1 MATYYRWRQ
10 SNISRSLKSTPA
22 NPSTFSLG
30 QYGNQ
35 GRVTIYYA
43 QNLTV
48 DNSGKFSP
56 SGSQRRKELTAGE
69 RFDIPGDYYF
79 IDASW
84 DQETTCYQAMST
96 GATVQFFDNSA
107 GNVQVTGVANIIT
120 PQLGPGALVG
130 YVYSIN
136 ASAYPN
142 GGESGGYYYDQRTT
156 VTSPSNPPSITVPE
170 SIKGGDT
177 ITISWGAAT
186 GTAAAVS
193 GYTLERSVNG
203 GTSWAQVYQGNALT
217 TTNLVEKGTPTVT
230 YRVRAYDA
238 NSQYSGY
245 TTSPARTV
253 TNNEPPTAPGSISV
267 SPPVAGQTTTITI
280 TAATDPDGTIASYKY
295 ERSVD
300 AGDWEQIAETAELTQ
315 TDTIGAEWGT
325 VAYRA
330 CAVDNEGAVGPYATS
345 ETYTVTAGRI
355 IISGP
360 SSNLG
365 TQPAP
370 FEFSVGVSITGT
382 ASATGILVTIRVDGT
397 RVYNELVNAGQQIKQ
412 TIDTRL
418 IGEGTHAINVTA
430 SKAEYETTARAFA
443 FSVPGFTLPD
453 GGRME
458 QLENSAGAPVFPVTL
473 ARAVIG
479 DGGKSVAELLEQL
492 RHPANLPS
500 LLPNFAAEQIDENTV
515 DLSADKVPAEDNPYL
530 DSATWTYLSGDVY
543 PAGPDDG
550 TAIQLTR
557 EEITYSTAS
566 AASARAAVTTLGQKA
581 AGDIVKLN
589 ENGNPVEFYVAKQDY
604 ENELNGSGRTLLVR
618 KDVYSNQV
626 WDAGNVNAYA
636 ESDIDSWFNTTYKA
650 LLDESVQ
657 EAIGTTKFYYTPGN
671 GNDTVGTLERGIFA
685 LSATELGRS
694 YAGVKVEGSA
704 LPIASTLQVAY
715 RNESATTQW
724 TRSPYTSSTNDAIF
738 LTSNGHIGSSTRC
751 ASAYGSRPCFTLPAT
766 LGVDADG
773 NIVADDG
780 RIHKQIS
787 WTQGTPLTARQ
798 FTYNEN
804 GDVQDTLDGAIAQV
818 GGAPADLSEVF
829 GENSWSTIK
838 WACENNNPVVD
849 SWLVGDSKNETIGGE
864 VLTFVII
871 GKDHDDRADGSGKA
885 KLSIGMKECMAQ
897 TRQMNATNTN
907 AGSFVGSGMYS
918 WLSGTLY
925 PSLPD
930 GLKNSITKVNKK
942 TSEGGGSSV
951 IRTDVMYLWLF
962 SEIEVFGTTTY
973 SYAGE
978 GTQYPYFATA
988 AERIKRLSNGSGA
1001 ASYWWERSPQ
1011 SPTYQNTNFCLVTPS
1026 GEAVSTGAGSSD
1038 GVCFGF
1044 CI

>member
-1 MATYYRWRQ
+1 MWE
-10 SNISRSLKSTPA
+10 
-22 NPSTFSLG
+22 
-30 QYGNQ
+30 
-35 GRVTIYYA
+35 
-43 QNLTV
+43 
-48 DNSGKFSP
+48 D
-56 SGSQRRKELTAGE
+56 LTAGDS
-69 RFDIPGDYYF
+69 FSIPGSYYF

-130 YVYSIN
+130 YVYSTN

-142 GGESGGYYYDQRTT
+142 GGVSGNYYYDQRTT
-156 VTSPSNPPSITVPE
+156 VESPTAPASITVPE

-253 TNNEPPTAPGSISV
+253 TNNEPPTAPASISV
-267 SPPVAGQTTTITI
+267 TPPVAGEAVTITL
-280 TAATDPDGTIASYKY
+280 TAATDPDGTIASYRY

-345 ETYTVTAGRI
+345 ETFTVTAGRI

-397 RVYNELVNAGQQIKQ
+397 RVYNELVDAGQQIKQ

-430 SKAEYETTARAFA
+430 SKAEYETTARVFV

-492 RHPANLPS
+492 WHPANLPS

-566 AASARAAVTTLGQKA
+566 AASARAAVTTLGEKA
-581 AGDIVKLN
+581 TGDIVKLN
-589 ENGNPVEFYVAKQDY
+589 ESGSPVEFYVAKQDY
-604 ENELNGSGRTLLVR
+604 ESELNGAGRTLLVR
-618 KDVYSNQV
+618 KDVYDQRQWNSTEDNSYSV
-626 WDAGNVNAYA
+626 STIDGSLN
-636 ESDIDSWFNTTYKA
+636 SDYLSI
-650 LLDESVQ
+650 LDENIQSLL
-657 EAIGTTKFYYTPGN
+657 GTTKIRYTDKAGN
-671 GNDTVGTLERGIFA
+671 AVSTLERAVFL
-685 LSATELGRS
+685 LSLTELGLS
-694 YAGVKVEGSA
+694 DTYANVEGSA
-704 LPIASTLQVAY
+704 LPIASNLRVVHHDDAA
-715 RNESATTQW
+715 STQW
-724 TRSPYTSSTNDAIF
+724 TRTPDTANNTNVFWLDTTGENNFESPVAQH
-738 LTSNGHIGSSTRC
+738 GV
-751 ASAYGSRPCFTLPAT
+751 RPCFTLPST

-780 RIHKQIS
+780 RVHKQIG

-804 GDVQDTLDGAIAQV
+804 GDVQDTLDGAIAQM

-864 VLTFVII
+864 VLTFVIL

-885 KLSIGMKECMAQ
+885 KLSIGMKDCMAQ

-907 AGSFVGSGMYS
+907 AGSFVGSAMYG
-918 WLSGTLY
+918 WLSNTLL

-942 TSEGGGSSV
+942 TSEGGGSSA
-951 IRTDVMYLWLF
+951 IQTDAMDLWLLAII
-962 SEIEVFGTTTY
+962 EITGE
-973 SYAGE
+973 SYVSVPGE
-978 GTQYPYFATA
+978 GTQYDYYATA
-988 AERIKRLSNGSGA
+988 GNRIKRLSNGAGNATDWRS
-1001 ASYWWERSPQ
+1001 RSPD
-1011 SPTYQNTNFCLVTPS
+1011 SRNSS
-1026 GEAVSTGAGSSD
+1026 GFPYISSTGSQIDTSEAATTAM
-1038 GVCFGF
+1038 GVSFCF
-1044 CI
+1044 CIG

>member
-1 MATYYRWRQ
+1 M
-10 SNISRSLKSTPA
+10 N
-22 NPSTFSLG
+22 
-30 QYGNQ
+30 
-35 GRVTIYYA
+35 
-43 QNLTV
+43 
-48 DNSGKFSP
+48 
-56 SGSQRRKELTAGE
+56 EMLTAGDS
-69 RFDIPGDYYF
+69 FDIPGSYYF
-79 IDASW
+79 IDAPW
-84 DQETTCYQAMST
+84 DQETTCYQAIST
-96 GATVQFFDNSA
+96 GATVRYFDDSV
-107 GNVQVTGVANIIT
+107 GNVQVVGVANIIT

-130 YVYSIN
+130 YVYSTN

-142 GGESGGYYYDQRTT
+142 GGVSGNYYYDQRTT
-156 VTSPSNPPSITVPE
+156 VESPTAPASITVPE

-193 GYTLERSVNG
+193 GYTLERQVNG
-203 GTSWAQVYQGNALT
+203 GSWVQVYRGNALT
-217 TTNLVEKGTPTVT
+217 TTNLVEKGTTTVA

-245 TTSPARTV
+245 ATSPSRTV
-253 TNNEPPTAPGSISV
+253 TNNEPPSAPASISV
-267 SPPVAGQTTTITI
+267 TTPVAGEAVTITL
-280 TAATDPDGTIASYKY
+280 TAATDPDGTIANYRY

-315 TDTIGAEWGT
+315 TDTVGAEWGT

-382 ASATGILVTIRVDGT
+382 ASATGILLTIRVDGT
-397 RVYNELVNAGQQIKQ
+397 RVYSELVNAGQQITQ
-412 TIDTRL
+412 AIDTRL

-430 SKAEYETTARAFA
+430 SKDEYETAARVFA

-492 RHPANLPS
+492 RHPANLPD
-500 LLPNFAAEQIDENTV
+500 LLPNFTAEQVDENTV

-550 TAIQLTR
+550 TSIQLTR
-557 EEITYSTAS
+557 EEITYSTAA
-566 AASARAAVTTLGQKA
+566 AASARAAVTTLGEKA
-581 AGDIVKLN
+581 TGEKIKIN
-589 ENGNPVEFYVAKQDY
+589 ESGSPVEFYVAKQDY
-604 ENELNGSGRTLLVR
+604 ESELNGAGRALVVR
-618 KDVYSNQV
+618 KDTYDDRV
-626 WDAGNVNAYA
+626 WDNGNVNAYA
-636 ESDIDSWFNTTYKA
+636 SSDLDNWFNSTYKNM
-650 LLDESVQ
+650 LDADIRSL
-657 EAIGTTKFYYTPGN
+657 IGTTKIRYTPGN
-671 GNDTVGTLERGIFA
+671 GNNTVGTLERAIFA
-685 LSATELGRS
+685 LSLTELGQSHS
-694 YAGVKVEGSA
+694 YANTEGSA
-704 LPIASTLQVAY
+704 LPIASTLRIAY
-715 RNESATTQW
+715 HNGSATTQW
-724 TRSPYTSSTNDAIF
+724 TRSPGTGGTNVAWGLYSDGNIGGNGCSS
-738 LTSNGHIGSSTRC
+738 S
-751 ASAYGSRPCFTLPAT
+751 YGSRPAFTLPST

-780 RIHKQIS
+780 RVHKQIS

-804 GDVQDTLDGAIAQV
+804 GDVQDTLEGAIAQV

-838 WACENNNPVVD
+838 WACENNDPMVD

-864 VLTFVII
+864 VLTFVIL

-885 KLSIGMKECMAQ
+885 KLSIGMKDCMAQ

-907 AGSFVGSGMYS
+907 AGSFIGSAMYD

-930 GLKNSITKVNKK
+930 DLKNSITKVNKK
-942 TSEGGGSSV
+942 TSAGGGSST
-951 IRTDVMYLWLF
+951 IETDAMDLWLLA
-962 SEIEVFGTTTY
+962 EIEVFGAVTY
-973 SYAGE
+973 SVAGE
-978 GTQYPYFATA
+978 GTQYDYYTTA
-988 AERIKRLSNGSGA
+988 GNRIKRLSNDAGTA
-1001 ASYWWERSPQ
+1001 TYWWERSPYG
-1011 SPTYQNTNFCLVTPS
+1011 SNGNSFCFITPS
-1026 GEAVSTGAGSSD
+1026 GQGLGNDGSTTSYGVSW
-1038 GVCFGF
+1038 CF
-1044 CI
+1044 CIG

>member
-1 MATYYRWRQ
+1 MGTYYRWRQ
-10 SNISRSLKSTPA
+10 RTAEYEATTIRDSGYWPNNEDEPIYLLTSR
-22 NPSTFSLG
+22 NVE
-30 QYGNQ
+30 YRN
-35 GRVTIYYA
+35 
-43 QNLTV
+43 
-48 DNSGKFSP
+48 GKFRLVRDGTYHRYPFDFGESEYLNRQYFEVESVTNQAYASDSNTKIAFY
-56 SGSQRRKELTAGE
+56 SGHVQ
-69 RFDIPGDYYF
+69 
-79 IDASW
+79 IDAGS
-84 DQETTCYQAMST
+84 CYRLE
-96 GATVQFFDNSA
+96 ATVS
-107 GNVQVTGVANIIT
+107 
-120 PQLGPGALVG
+120 PGTLVG
-130 YVYSIN
+130 YVYSTN
-136 ASAYPN
+136 PSAYPN
-142 GGESGGYYYDQRTT
+142 GGASGNYYYDQRTT
-156 VTSPSNPPSITVPE
+156 VESPTAPASITVPE

-203 GTSWAQVYQGNALT
+203 GTSWTQVYQGNALT

-245 TTSPARTV
+245 ATSSTV
-253 TNNEPPTAPGSISV
+253 TVVNNEPPTAPGSISV
-267 SPPVAGQTTTITI
+267 TTPVAGEAVTITL
-280 TAATDPDGTIASYKY
+280 TAATDPDGTIANYRY

-300 AGDWEQIAETAELTQ
+300 AGDWAQIAETAELTQ

-370 FEFSVGVSITGT
+370 FEFSVGVSITGS

-397 RVYNELVNAGQQIKQ
+397 RVYSELVNAGQQITQ

-430 SKAEYETTARAFA
+430 SKDEYETAARVFA
-443 FSVPGFTLPD
+443 FSVPGFALPD

-492 RHPANLPS
+492 RHPANLPG

-557 EEITYSTAS
+557 EEITYSTAA
-566 AASARAAVTTLGQKA
+566 AASARAAVTTLGEKA
-581 AGDIVKLN
+581 TGDIVKLN
-589 ENGNPVEFYVAKQDY
+589 ESGAPVEFYVAKQDY
-604 ENELNGSGRTLLVR
+604 ESELNGAGRTLLVR
-618 KDVYSNQV
+618 KDVYDQRQWNSSH
-626 WDAGNVNAYA
+626 VNAWA
-636 ESDIDSWFNTTYKA
+636 DSTILSWLNSTYKA
-650 LLDESVQ
+650 LLDADIQ
-657 EAIGTTKFYYTPGN
+657 EAMGTTTYRYTPGN
-671 GNDTVGTLERGIFA
+671 GNTTVSTRSDAVFL
-685 LSATELGRS
+685 LSLTELGQS
-694 YAGVKVEGSA
+694 DTYANVEGSA
-704 LPIASTLQVAY
+704 LPIASTLQIAY
-715 RNESATTQW
+715 QGGSATTQW
-724 TRSPYTSSTNDAIF
+724 TRSPDRANASNAWELY
-738 LTSNGHIGSSTRC
+738 SNGSIGFDGC
-751 ASAYGSRPCFTLPAT
+751 ATHGSRPCFTLPAT

-773 NIVADDG
+773 NIVVDDG
-780 RIHKQIS
+780 RVHKQIS

-804 GDVQDTLDGAIAQV
+804 GDVQDTLEGAIAQV

-849 SWLVGDSKNETIGGE
+849 SWLVGDSKDETIGGE
-864 VLTFVII
+864 VMTFVIL
-871 GKDHDDRADGSGKA
+871 GKDHDDKADGSGKA
-885 KLSIGMKECMAQ
+885 KLSIGMKDCMAQ
-897 TRQMNATNTN
+897 TQYMQSDGGVETT
-907 AGSFVGSGMYS
+907 GSFVGSWMYTTY
-918 WLSGTLY
+918 LTGIFNN
-925 PSLPD
+925 LPED
-930 GLKNSITKVNKK
+930 LKNAIVSISKK
-942 TSEGGGSSV
+942 TAQQAGNSS
-951 IRTDVMYLWLF
+951 IRTDAMNLWLL
-962 SEIEVFGTTTY
+962 SGIEIFGDNTY
-973 SYAGE
+973 TYPGE
-978 GTQYPYFATA
+978 GTQYDYYATA
-988 AERIKRLSNGSGA
+988 ANRVKRLSNGAGNA
-1001 ASYWWERSPQ
+1001 NGWWTRSPLSSTYGSQ
-1011 SPTYQNTNFCLVTPS
+1011 SPFGFMEVDRNGGQNDFMIVKTRSGVSFNFCI
-1026 GEAVSTGAGSSD
+1026 G
-1038 GVCFGF
+1038 
-1044 CI
+1044 